1 MILRNSNMKSFFEM
15 HQKKKIVCYGI
26 GADFDRI
33 LKNFAEYPWGERI
46 GYLVDNSPT
55 KWGKTLTINGC
66 NHKVISLDDLLKE
79 DISNTVVLITCS
91 FYAEI
96 IEQLNVISKLDLIE
110 CYIYYFMFALSEEHV
125 LQIKQRDECL
135 IPAVIHYCWF
145 GGKELPDLYKR
156 CIDSWYKHC
165 PEYQIIEWNESNCN
179 LEENLFA
186 KQAYEVGKYGFV
198 PDYFRLKI
206 IYEHGGIYLD
216 TDVELLKSLNE
227 LRYNAAFCGLEEPGR
242 VAMGLGFG
250 AEPHHIVIKKM
261 MDRYSNLIFAKGER
275 KYEETP
281 SPVWQ
286 TMDLMEMG
294 MQYGN
299 RLQEVAGMTIYPTE
313 VLSPKNLITGET
325 SLTEYSY
332 AIHHYDGSWV
342 SGERLEK
349 RIIRQNNVRKIQEL
363 MRKNRF

>member
-15 HQKKKIVCYGI
+15 HQNKKIVCYGI

-33 LKNFAEYPWGERI
+33 LKNFSEYPWGERI
-46 GYLVDNSPT
+46 GYLVDNSPS
-55 KWGKTLTINGC
+55 KWGNIQLVDGY
-66 NHKVISLDDLLKE
+66 NHKVISLEAFLKE
-79 DISNTVVLITCS
+79 DVSNTVILITCS

-96 IEQLNVISKLDLIE
+96 IEQLNAISKLDLVE
-110 CYIYYFMFALSEEHV
+110 CYIYYFMFALSEEHTFM
-125 LQIKQRDECL
+125 IKQREECL
-135 IPAVIHYCWF
+135 IPQVIHYCWF

-216 TDVELLKSLNE
+216 TDVELVKNLDS
-227 LRYNAAFCGLEEPGR
+227 LRYNEAFCGMELPGE
-242 VAMGLGFG
+242 AALGLGFG
-250 AEPHHIVIKKM
+250 AISHHSVIKKM
-261 MDRYSNLIFAKGER
+261 LERYDKMQFIKEDGT
-275 KYEETP
+275 YEETA

-286 TMDLMEMG
+286 TKDLLELG

-299 RLQEVAGMTIYPTE
+299 RLQEVSGMTIYPTE
-313 VLSPKNLITGET
+313 VLSPKSVITGET
-325 SLTEYSY
+325 NLTEYSY

-342 SGERLEK
+342 TGERLK
-349 RIIRQNNVRKIQEL
+349 KKLIRQSNVRKIQDL
-363 MRKNRF
+363 MKKNRF